1 MPLTLTFIACAP
13 QPELQPDSEVQDA
26 LTGGALFFRTFDGSG
41 NNPTHPE
48 WGASGTTLLR
58 GTTNGYADG
67 RSAMAGPNRPSP
79 RQVSNV
85 VLAQARP
92 VPNSFGASNYL
103 WAWGQFLDHDVDLT
117 GLAVPAESVP
127 IAVPQGDQYFDPL
140 GSGSVVIGFERS
152 LWAPDTAGVRQQ
164 VNEISAFIDGSNVY
178 GSSEDRAA
186 ALRANDGSGRLRTSP
201 GDLLPFNDFGACA
214 DDSQCIAG
222 TRCQGGVCALPN
234 ATQPGMSP
242 GSDFA
247 AGDVRAN
254 EVATLTALH
263 TLFMREHN
271 RIADQFKTLFPFATG
286 DDIYLAA
293 RLMVGA
299 EIQAITYHE
308 FLPVLVGA
316 EAMPPYQGY
325 DANVNPGIE
334 NAFSTAGYR
343 VGHTML
349 SPVIERIG
357 ADGNPDP
364 AGHLPLRQAFFN
376 PSEVAAHGID
386 SMLRGLAAGRAQE
399 IDAMV
404 VDDVRNF
411 LFGPPGAGGFD
422 LASLNMQR
430 GRDHGLPSYNQAR
443 VDYGFAAAQGF
454 ADITTNPAVQAKLA
468 QAYASVNDIDLWVGG
483 LAEDHA
489 PGAAVGPLFQA
500 IIVDQFTRLRDGDR
514 FWYQSVLLPSMI
526 AQVEGRTLAD
536 IIRDNTTVAGAEIP
550 DDVFHAPLAGFEGI
564 STDTPLA
571 IADLQTVESVIT
583 APSMPVGMLE
593 VEVDIRHTF
602 RGDLVV
608 EVIAPDGTA
617 RALQL
622 GATHLSY
629 AGTAQGDHPLSVDL
643 RDPTAVLSQR
653 AGGGQSLQIT
663 TGAGAFEVDGHKVSL
678 DGLDQLTLETT
689 PDGQVDAFSAR
700 FPGQLDFVQRD
711 GDLSVLTRG
720 LGAEYHREGERLT
733 LDFAEADV
741 ALRSQ
746 GLTAHIE
753 GGAALLDRQQLQ
765 IQVERAQVMKALG
778 TDLDVEVEDLT
789 LRLTRSEQGALQG
802 LDLAL
807 GNLDAHVA
815 GMDVLVRTPSGERV
829 RLSLTADADGNTIK
843 QAFLQ
848 IPEGGELRLT
858 RDDLDVRL
866 GGQRISFEHGDD
878 GVYRLRGE
886 GLDIDAKTRDAQ
898 VSVTGG
904 DAQVSLD
911 PATGRLV
918 IDEIRGTH
926 VDVHT
931 KDADVHL
938 DIQEMRDF
946 MVRMTGLSGGATG
959 AALHLVPTS
968 DGATLTAE
976 LHADIGGIPVQVRV
990 SDAHEL
996 VALGEV
1002 SVNQVHVYAG
1012 DPSGRGEIK
1021 IGVGPLSLE
1030 GSAVELVGRYHPY
1043 DPGRMVESLH
1053 QFVTLDGGQ
1062 VFSGVRFEPDGVLR
1076 LGTDREGL
1084 NGELAVM
1091 LPRQLALPGYRLDM
1105 TTEPS
1110 LAPGVIGSVGYRSG
1124 DVTASAFAGLLPG
1137 SHATLHVKQGTA
1149 EVAGLRV
1156 PERTDLPTTAVAGLR
1171 LDLADVDGGHLSAV
1185 GGAFVNPLGL
1195 TTSRFVE
1202 ESTPYGAFGGL
1213 EYSKDNWFVGG
1224 SAVVDVNQGKPELG
1238 GFQLRLGVRF

>member
-1 MPLTLTFIACAP
+1 MRLNPLVPLTLTFIACAP

-48 WGASGTTLLR
+48 WGASGTALLR

-103 WAWGQFLDHDVDLT
+103 WAWGQFLDHDLDLT
-117 GLAVPAESVP
+117 GLAAPAESAP

-164 VNEISAFIDGSNVY
+164 VNEISAFVDGSNVY

-186 ALRANDGSGRLRTSP
+186 ALRANDGSGRLRTSR

-234 ATQPGMSP
+234 ATQPGMAP

-254 EVATLTALH
+254 EVATLAALH

-583 APSMPVGMLE
+583 APSVPVGMLE

-617 RALQL
+617 
-622 GATHLSY
+622 
-629 AGTAQGDHPLSVDL
+629 
-643 RDPTAVLSQR
+643 
-653 AGGGQSLQIT
+653 
-663 TGAGAFEVDGHKVSL
+663 AFISN
-678 DGLDQLTLETT
+678 
-689 PDGQVDAFSAR
+689 R
-700 FPGQLDFVQRD
+700 
-711 GDLSVLTRG
+711 
-720 LGAEYHREGERLT
+720 
-733 LDFAEADV
+733 
-741 ALRSQ
+741 
-746 GLTAHIE
+746 E
-753 GGAALLDRQQLQ
+753 GGAKDDIVGLFDLSAAFQGVDSGGAWRLRVRDAASGDVGQVVSWTLRVLPSAGSLFDATVSPALAIPDNDPAGISSTMSVPAGIAIGRLRVGVDITHTFRGDLVVTLIAPDGTAVELFAGLSDPTDDLHLYQEVPGLTGDAGGTWTLHVADTASADVGTLDRW
-765 IQVERAQVMKALG
+765 
-778 TDLDVEVEDLT
+778 
-789 LRLTRSEQGALQG
+789 
-802 LDLAL
+802 
-807 GNLDAHVA
+807 
-815 GMDVLVRTPSGERV
+815 
-829 RLSLTADADGNTIK
+829 
-843 QAFLQ
+843 
-848 IPEGGELRLT
+848 
-858 RDDLDVRL
+858 
-866 GGQRISFEHGDD
+866 
-878 GVYRLRGE
+878 
-886 GLDIDAKTRDAQ
+886 
-898 VSVTGG
+898 
-904 DAQVSLD
+904 
-911 PATGRLV
+911 RLV
-918 IDEIRGTH
+918 I
-926 VDVHT
+926 
-931 KDADVHL
+931 
-938 DIQEMRDF
+938 
-946 MVRMTGLSGGATG
+946 
-959 AALHLVPTS
+959 
-968 DGATLTAE
+968 
-976 LHADIGGIPVQVRV
+976 
-990 SDAHEL
+990 
-996 VALGEV
+996 
-1002 SVNQVHVYAG
+1002 
-1012 DPSGRGEIK
+1012 
-1021 IGVGPLSLE
+1021 
-1030 GSAVELVGRYHPY
+1030 
-1043 DPGRMVESLH
+1043 
-1053 QFVTLDGGQ
+1053 
-1062 VFSGVRFEPDGVLR
+1062 EP
-1076 LGTDREGL
+1076 
-1084 NGELAVM
+1084 
-1091 LPRQLALPGYRLDM
+1091 
-1105 TTEPS
+1105 
-1110 LAPGVIGSVGYRSG
+1110 
-1124 DVTASAFAGLLPG
+1124 
-1137 SHATLHVKQGTA
+1137 
-1149 EVAGLRV
+1149 
-1156 PERTDLPTTAVAGLR
+1156 
-1171 LDLADVDGGHLSAV
+1171 
-1185 GGAFVNPLGL
+1185 
-1195 TTSRFVE
+1195 
-1202 ESTPYGAFGGL
+1202 
-1213 EYSKDNWFVGG
+1213 
-1224 SAVVDVNQGKPELG
+1224 
-1238 GFQLRLGVRF
+1238 